1 MIALNKGFKVYQG
14 VILPGYLVVFSNG
27 LLPTA
32 GVVVDISD
40 TEESEALTVVS
51 ELTTDALLSF
61 ANDPL
66 EYQMFLSSELS
77 VVDFPIHHVPVH
89 QLKPLV
95 IENGDI
101 DKYVKMVGELNDVL
115 QNIFVLRNDFYDSL

>member
-1 MIALNKGFKVYQG
+1 MIALQKSFKVYQG
-14 VILPGYLVVFSNG
+14 AIMPGYLAVFSTG
-27 LLPTA
+27 LLPTV
-32 GVVVDISD
+32 GVVIDISD

-51 ELTTDALLSF
+51 ELTTAALQSF

-66 EYQMFLSSELS
+66 EYQMFLTSELS

-95 IENGDI
+95 IENGDVE
-101 DKYVKMVGELNDVL
+101 KYVKLVEELNELL
-115 QNIFVLRNDFYDSL
+115 QGIVSLRNTFFGNL